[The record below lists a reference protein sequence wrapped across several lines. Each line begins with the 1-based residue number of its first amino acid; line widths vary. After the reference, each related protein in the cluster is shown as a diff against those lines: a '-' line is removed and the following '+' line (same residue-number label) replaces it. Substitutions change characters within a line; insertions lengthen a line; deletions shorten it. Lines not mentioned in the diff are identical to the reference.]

1 MGQKSRVMLAMVL
14 ALGIGVIT
22 SVSAVFAVE
31 SNENPSNPF
40 SMIFRF
46 FQELKYGLIPDGI
59 PSLSPSES
67 NSAALIIQLKDEV
80 DELKSRINSLEEP
93 AKVYSTELS
102 PVTDI
107 DCSDRNMIDAFLS
120 GWCPHQSRNIYFIED
135 TRVQENSV
143 IAITLD
149 QRYDGEMAEQTVCGV
164 IDQDMFNF
172 SFFDEK
178 TGKAKLLEDLHGF
191 VMKCD
196 NSPVDDRSILKYT
209 IINT

>member
-1 MGQKSRVMLAMVL
+1 MGQKSRIMLVMVL
-14 ALGIGVIT
+14 ALGIGIVT

-31 SNENPSNPF
+31 SNENTSNPLNILF
-40 SMIFRF
+40 NF
-46 FQELKYGLIPDGI
+46 FQALKYSLILDETHSLT
-59 PSLSPSES
+59 PSTS
-67 NSAALIIQLKDEV
+67 NSVALIIQLKDEV
-80 DELKSRINSLEEP
+80 EELKSRINSLEEP
-93 AKVYSTELS
+93 AKVYSTELY

-107 DCSDRNMIDAFLS
+107 DCSDRNMIEAFLS

-135 TRVQENSV
+135 ARVQENSV

-149 QRYDGEMAEQTVCGV
+149 QRYDGEMVEQTVCGV
-164 IDQDMFNF
+164 IDQNMFNF
-172 SFFDEK
+172 SFYDKK
-178 TGKAKLLEDLHGF
+178 TGKAKLLVDLHGF

>member
-1 MGQKSRVMLAMVL
+1 MGQKSRIMLVMAL
-14 ALGIGVIT
+14 ALGIGIVT

-31 SNENPSNPF
+31 SSETPSNPF
-40 SMIFRF
+40 HIIFSF
-46 FQELKYGLIPDGI
+46 FQELKYGLIPDGV
-59 PSLSPSES
+59 PSFAPSES
-67 NSAALIIQLKDEV
+67 ISAALIVQLKDEV
-80 DELKSRINSLEEP
+80 DELKSRMNSLEDP
-93 AKVYSTELS
+93 AKIYTTELS
-102 PVTDI
+102 PITDI
-107 DCSDRNMIDAFLS
+107 DCSDRNMNEAFLS

-135 TRVQENSV
+135 NRVQENSV

-149 QRYDGEMAEQTVCGV
+149 QKYDGDMAEQTICGV

-196 NSPVDDRSILKYT
+196 NSPVDDRSVLKYT

>member
-1 MGQKSRVMLAMVL
+1 MGQKSRIMLVMVL
-14 ALGIGVIT
+14 ALGIGIVT
-22 SVSAVFAVE
+22 SVSVVFADE
-31 SNENPSNPF
+31 SNENTSNPMKILF
-40 SMIFRF
+40 NF
-46 FQELKYGLIPDGI
+46 FQALKYSLIPEEI
-59 PSLSPSES
+59 PSLNPSAS
-67 NSAALIIQLKDEV
+67 NSAALIVQLKHEV
-80 DELKSRINSLEEP
+80 EELKFRISSLEDP

-102 PVTDI
+102 PITDI
-107 DCSDRNMIDAFLS
+107 DCSDRNMIEAFLS

-149 QRYDGEMAEQTVCGV
+149 QKYDGEMAEQTICGV

-172 SFFDEK
+172 SFYDEK

>member
-1 MGQKSRVMLAMVL
+1 MGQKSRIILVMVL
-14 ALGIGVIT
+14 ALGIGIVT
-22 SVSAVFAVE
+22 SVSTVFAVE
-31 SNENPSNPF
+31 SDENPSNPF
-40 SMIFRF
+40 HMIFSF
-46 FQELKYGLIPDGI
+46 FQELKYGVI
-59 PSLSPSES
+59 PSLAPSES

-80 DELKSRINSLEEP
+80 DELKSRINSLEDP

-107 DCSDRNMIDAFLS
+107 DCSDRNMIEAFLS

-135 TRVQENSV
+135 SRVQENSV

-172 SFFDEK
+172 SFYDEK

-196 NSPVDDRSILKYT
+196 NSPVDGSSVLKYT

>member
-1 MGQKSRVMLAMVL
+1 MGQKSRIIGIMIL
-14 ALGIGVIT
+14 ALGIGIVT
-22 SVSAVFAVE
+22 SVSSVFAVE
-31 SNENPSNPF
+31 SDENPSNPF
-40 SMIFRF
+40 QMIFSY
-46 FQELKYGLIPDGI
+46 FQELKYGLIPDGF
-59 PSLSPSES
+59 SLTPETS
-67 NSAALIIQLKDEV
+67 SAAVIVQLKDEV
-80 DELKSRINSLEEP
+80 EELKLRLNSLENP
-93 AKVYSTELS
+93 TNVYSTELY

-107 DCSDRNMIDAFLS
+107 DCSDRNMIEAFLS

-135 TRVQENSV
+135 SRVQENSV

-149 QRYDGEMAEQTVCGV
+149 QKFDDMGEKTVCGV

-172 SFFDEK
+172 SFYDEK

-196 NSPVDDRSILKYT
+196 NSPVDTRSVLKYT

>member
-1 MGQKSRVMLAMVL
+1 MIL
-14 ALGIGVIT
+14 ALGIGIVT
-22 SVSAVFAVE
+22 SVSTVFAVE
-31 SNENPSNPF
+31 PNENSSNPF
-40 SMIFRF
+40 GMIFSF
-46 FQELKYGLIPDGI
+46 FQELKYGLIPDEL
-59 PSLSPSES
+59 PSLTPSEIT
-67 NSAALIIQLKDEV
+67 SAALVIQLKDEV

-93 AKVYSTELS
+93 AKIYSTELS

-135 TRVQENSV
+135 ARVQENSV

-149 QRYDGEMAEQTVCGV
+149 QKHDTEMSEQIVCGV

-196 NSPVDDRSILKYT
+196 YSPVDSRSVLKYT

>member
-1 MGQKSRVMLAMVL
+1 MGQKSRIMLVMVL
-14 ALGIGVIT
+14 ALGIGIVT
-22 SVSAVFAVE
+22 SVSAVFADE
-31 SNENPSNPF
+31 SNENTSNPMKILF
-40 SMIFRF
+40 NF
-46 FQELKYGLIPDGI
+46 FQALKYSLIPDEI
-59 PSLSPSES
+59 PSLNPSVS
-67 NSAALIIQLKDEV
+67 NSAALIVQLKYEV
-80 DELKSRINSLEEP
+80 EELKFRISSLEDP

-102 PVTDI
+102 PITDV
-107 DCSDRNMIDAFLS
+107 DCSNRNMIEAFLS

-135 TRVQENSV
+135 ARVQENSV

-149 QRYDGEMAEQTVCGV
+149 QKYDGEMAGQTICGV

-172 SFFDEK
+172 SFYDEK

>member
-1 MGQKSRVMLAMVL
+1 MGHKSRIMLAMVL
-14 ALGIGVIT
+14 ALGIGIVT
-22 SVSAVFAVE
+22 SASTVFAVE
-31 SNENPSNPF
+31 SNENSSNPLN
-40 SMIFRF
+40 MIFSF
-46 FQELKYGLIPDGI
+46 FQELKYGLLPDGL
-59 PSLSPSES
+59 PSLTPSES

-102 PVTDI
+102 PVTDV
-107 DCSDRNMIDAFLS
+107 DCSDRNMIEAFLT

-135 TRVQENSV
+135 ARVQENSV

-149 QRYDGEMAEQTVCGV
+149 QKYDDEMAEQTVCGV
-164 IDQDMFNF
+164 IDQDNFNF
-172 SFFDEK
+172 SFYDEK

>member
-1 MGQKSRVMLAMVL
+1 MGQKSRITLVMVL
-14 ALGIGVIT
+14 ALGIGIVT
-22 SVSAVFAVE
+22 SVSTVFAVE
-31 SNENPSNPF
+31 SDENTPNPLNILF
-40 SMIFRF
+40 NF
-46 FQELKYGLIPDGI
+46 FQALKYSLISDQI
-59 PSLSPSES
+59 PSLTPSTS
-67 NSAALIIQLKDEV
+67 NSAALIVQLKDEV
-80 DELKSRINSLEEP
+80 EELKLRINSLEEP
-93 AKVYSTELS
+93 AKVYSTELY

-107 DCSDRNMIDAFLS
+107 DCSDRNMIEAFLS

-149 QRYDGEMAEQTVCGV
+149 QRYDGDMAEQTVCGV
-164 IDQDMFNF
+164 IDQDVFNF
-172 SFFDEK
+172 SFYDEK
-178 TGKAKLLEDLHGF
+178 TGKAKLLADLHGF

>member
-1 MGQKSRVMLAMVL
+1 MGQKSRIILVMVL
-14 ALGIGVIT
+14 ALGIGIVT
-22 SVSAVFAVE
+22 SVSTVFAVE
-31 SNENPSNPF
+31 SDENPSNPF
-40 SMIFRF
+40 HMIFSF
-46 FQELKYGLIPDGI
+46 FQELKYGMI
-59 PSLSPSES
+59 PSLPPSES
-67 NSAALIIQLKDEV
+67 TSAALIIQLKDEV
-80 DELKSRINSLEEP
+80 DELKSRINSLEDP

-107 DCSDRNMIDAFLS
+107 DCSDRNMIEAFLS

-135 TRVQENSV
+135 ARVQENSV

-149 QRYDGEMAEQTVCGV
+149 QKYDGEMAGQTICGV

-172 SFFDEK
+172 SFYDEK

-196 NSPVDDRSILKYT
+196 NSPVDGHSILKYT

>member
-1 MGQKSRVMLAMVL
+1 MGQKSRIMLVMVL
-14 ALGIGVIT
+14 ALGIGIVT
-22 SVSAVFAVE
+22 SVSAVFADE
-31 SNENPSNPF
+31 SNENTSNPMKILF
-40 SMIFRF
+40 NF
-46 FQELKYGLIPDGI
+46 FQALKYSLIPDEI
-59 PSLSPSES
+59 PSLNPSTS
-67 NSAALIIQLKDEV
+67 NSAALIVQLKDEV
-80 DELKSRINSLEEP
+80 EELKFRISSLEDP

-102 PVTDI
+102 PITDI
-107 DCSDRNMIDAFLS
+107 DCSNRNMIEAFLS

-149 QRYDGEMAEQTVCGV
+149 QRYDGDMAEQTVCGV
-164 IDQDMFNF
+164 IDKELFNF
-172 SFFDEK
+172 SLYDEK

-196 NSPVDDRSILKYT
+196 NSPVDDRSVLKYT

>member
-1 MGQKSRVMLAMVL
+1 MGQKSRIILVMVL
-14 ALGIGVIT
+14 ALGIGIVT
-22 SVSAVFAVE
+22 SVSTVFAVE
-31 SNENPSNPF
+31 SDENPSNPF
-40 SMIFRF
+40 HMIFSF
-46 FQELKYGLIPDGI
+46 FQELKYGII
-59 PSLSPSES
+59 PSLPPSES
-67 NSAALIIQLKDEV
+67 TSAALIIQLKVEV
-80 DELKSRINSLEEP
+80 DELKSRINSLEDP

-107 DCSDRNMIDAFLS
+107 DCSDRNMIEAFLS

-135 TRVQENSV
+135 ARVQENSV

-172 SFFDEK
+172 SFYDEK

-196 NSPVDDRSILKYT
+196 NSPVDGSSVLKYT

>member
-1 MGQKSRVMLAMVL
+1 MGQKSRIMLVMVL
-14 ALGIGVIT
+14 ALGIGIVT
-22 SVSAVFAVE
+22 SVSVVFADE
-31 SNENPSNPF
+31 SNENTSNPMKILF
-40 SMIFRF
+40 NF
-46 FQELKYGLIPDGI
+46 FQALKYSLIPEEI
-59 PSLSPSES
+59 PSLNPSTG
-67 NSAALIIQLKDEV
+67 NSIALIVQLKHEV
-80 DELKSRINSLEEP
+80 EELKFRISSLEDP

-102 PVTDI
+102 PITDI
-107 DCSDRNMIDAFLS
+107 DCSDRNMIEAFLS

-149 QRYDGEMAEQTVCGV
+149 QKYDGEIAEQTICGV

-172 SFFDEK
+172 SFYDEK
-178 TGKAKLLEDLHGF
+178 TGKAKLLKDLHGF

>member
-1 MGQKSRVMLAMVL
+1 MGQKSRIMLVMVL
-14 ALGIGVIT
+14 ALGIGIVT

-31 SNENPSNPF
+31 SNENTSNPLNILF
-40 SMIFRF
+40 NF
-46 FQELKYGLIPDGI
+46 FQALKYSLIIDET
-59 PSLSPSES
+59 PSLTPSTS
-67 NSAALIIQLKDEV
+67 SSVALIIQLQDEV
-80 DELKSRINSLEEP
+80 EELKSRINSLEEP
-93 AKVYSTELS
+93 AKVYSTELY

-107 DCSDRNMIDAFLS
+107 DCSDRNMIEAFLS

-135 TRVQENSV
+135 VRVQENSV

-172 SFFDEK
+172 SFYDEK
-178 TGKAKLLEDLHGF
+178 TGKAKLLADLHGF

>member
-1 MGQKSRVMLAMVL
+1 MGQKSRIMFAMVF
-14 ALGIGVIT
+14 ALGIGIIT
-22 SVSAVFAVE
+22 SVSIVFADE
-31 SNENPSNPF
+31 SNENTSNPLNILF
-40 SMIFRF
+40 NF
-46 FQELKYGLIPDGI
+46 FQALKYSLILDETHSLT
-59 PSLSPSES
+59 PSTS
-67 NSAALIIQLKDEV
+67 NSVALIIQLKDEV
-80 DELKSRINSLEEP
+80 EELKSRINSLEEP
-93 AKVYSTELS
+93 AKVYSTELY

-107 DCSDRNMIDAFLS
+107 DCSDRNMIEAFLS

-135 TRVQENSV
+135 ARVQENSV

-164 IDQDMFNF
+164 IDQNMFNF
-172 SFFDEK
+172 SFYDKK
-178 TGKAKLLEDLHGF
+178 TGKAKLLVDLHGF

>member
-1 MGQKSRVMLAMVL
+1 MGKKSRIMLAMVL
-14 ALGIGVIT
+14 ALGIGTVT

-31 SNENPSNPF
+31 SNENTSNPLNILF
-40 SMIFRF
+40 SF
-46 FQELKYGLIPDGI
+46 FQELKYGLIPDVM
-59 PSLSPSES
+59 SSFTPSES

-80 DELKSRINSLEEP
+80 DELKFRINSLEAP
-93 AKVYSTELS
+93 AKVYTTELS
-102 PVTDI
+102 PITDI
-107 DCSDRNMIDAFLS
+107 DCSDRNMIEAFLS

-149 QRYDGEMAEQTVCGV
+149 QKYDGEMAGQTICGV

-172 SFFDEK
+172 SFYDEK

-196 NSPVDDRSILKYT
+196 NSPVDDRSMLKYT

>member
-1 MGQKSRVMLAMVL
+1 MGQKSRIIVAMVL
-14 ALGIGVIT
+14 ALGIGIIT
-22 SVSAVFAVE
+22 SVSTVFAVE
-31 SNENPSNPF
+31 SDENPSNPLN
-40 SMIFRF
+40 MIFSF
-46 FQELKYGLIPDGI
+46 FQELKYDLILDEF

-67 NSAALIIQLKDEV
+67 SSAALIIQLKDEV

-93 AKVYSTELS
+93 TKVYSTELS

-107 DCSDRNMIDAFLS
+107 DCSDRNMIEAFLS

-135 TRVQENSV
+135 ARVQENSV
-143 IAITLD
+143 IAIALD
-149 QRYDGEMAEQTVCGV
+149 QKYDDEMAEQTICGV

-196 NSPVDDRSILKYT
+196 NSPVDSRSVLKYT
-209 IINT
+209 IINA

>member
-1 MGQKSRVMLAMVL
+1 MGKKSRIMLVMVL
-14 ALGIGVIT
+14 ALGIGIVT

-31 SNENPSNPF
+31 SNGNTSNPLN
-40 SMIFRF
+40 MILNF
-46 FQELKYGLIPDGI
+46 FQELKYGLIPEGM
-59 PSLSPSES
+59 PSFTSYES

-80 DELKSRINSLEEP
+80 DELKFRINSLEDP
-93 AKVYSTELS
+93 AKVYTTELS
-102 PVTDI
+102 PITDI
-107 DCSDRNMIDAFLS
+107 DCSNRNMIEAFLS

-135 TRVQENSV
+135 ARVQENSV

-149 QRYDGEMAEQTVCGV
+149 QKYDGEMAEQTVCGV

-172 SFFDEK
+172 SFYDEK

>member
-1 MGQKSRVMLAMVL
+1 MGQKSRIMIAMIL
-14 ALGIGVIT
+14 ALGIGIVT

-31 SNENPSNPF
+31 SDENSSNPF
-40 SMIFRF
+40 SMIFSF
-46 FQELKYGLIPDGI
+46 FQELKYGLIPDEL
-59 PSLSPSES
+59 PSLTPSES
-67 NSAALIIQLKDEV
+67 TSAALIIQLKDEV

-102 PVTDI
+102 PVSDV
-107 DCSDRNMIDAFLS
+107 DCSDRNMIEAFLS

-135 TRVQENSV
+135 GRVQENSV

-149 QRYDGEMAEQTVCGV
+149 QKYDGEMAEQTVCGV

-172 SFFDEK
+172 SFYDEK
-178 TGKAKLLEDLHGF
+178 TGKAKMLEDLHGF

-196 NSPVDDRSILKYT
+196 NSPVDDRSVLKYT

>member
-1 MGQKSRVMLAMVL
+1 MGQKSRIMLVVIL
-14 ALGIGVIT
+14 ALGIGIVT

-31 SNENPSNPF
+31 SNENTSNPLN
-40 SMIFRF
+40 MIFSF
-46 FQELKYGLIPDGI
+46 FQELKYGLISEGM
-59 PSLSPSES
+59 PSFTPSES
-67 NSAALIIQLKDEV
+67 NSGALIIQLKDEV
-80 DELKSRINSLEEP
+80 DELKFRINSLEDP
-93 AKVYSTELS
+93 AKVYTTELS
-102 PVTDI
+102 PLTDI
-107 DCSDRNMIDAFLS
+107 DCSDRNMIEAFLS

-149 QRYDGEMAEQTVCGV
+149 QKYDGEMAEQTICGV

-172 SFFDEK
+172 SFYDEK

-196 NSPVDDRSILKYT
+196 NSPVDNRSILKYT